1 MRRVVLIYGLIA
13 GALLSAMMLAT
24 LPFAD
29 RIGFD
34 RGMLV
39 GYTTMVL
46 AFLMVFFG
54 IRSYRDNVA
63 GGALSFGRALRVGI
77 LITAIASVCYVLT
90 WQLIY
95 YRLAPDFDERYAAHV
110 IEKARAAGESEAA
123 IAARQAELAAFHE
136 WYRNPLFNAAITL
149 LEVLPV
155 GLLATGVSAGILR
168 RRSGVD
174 RAASGAALQS

>member
-1 MRRVVLIYGLIA
+1 MRRVVLTYGLIA
-13 GALLSAMMLAT
+13 GPLLSAMMLAT

-34 RGMLV
+34 RGMLI

-54 IRSYRDNVA
+54 IRSYREKVV
-63 GGALSFGRALRVGI
+63 GGDLSFGRAFRVGL

-110 IEKARAAGESEAA
+110 IDRARAAGESEEA
-123 IAARQAELAAFHE
+123 IAERRAKLSSFQAL
-136 WYRNPLFNAAITL
+136 YSNPLFNAAITL

-155 GLLATGVSAGILR
+155 GLLATAVSAGILR
-168 RRSGVD
+168 RRSAG
-174 RAASGAALQS
+174 R